1 MMGHSMSDE
10 SPPEDI
16 SPELLSSPP
25 VADDEGF
32 PWDEELSELVL
43 DLEAATLEPTISAM
57 PPSANDFDNATPR
70 EVLERVL
77 SLISAPSSRHYERYG
92 EFAAKDVGEVSP
104 LLMGCLRPE
113 VAALVESH
121 NTSSVTQV
129 ASLGG
134 DLQYRGRAI
143 YLHIVTLPNGE
154 NWYYIGQA
162 WNLYHRIY
170 NQHRNFRYRRDHV
183 SLHNYVVDR
192 SGKDMFVV
200 LATLTK
206 PVEKSDLVLNVLET
220 WCCLLFRSLPKA
232 TLEEWLGTGLEEGI
246 PSLNI
251 ALPLD
256 TGDEMASK
264 TAFEL
269 LKHSEEELAREYYWD
284 MKKGRLRPKP
294 TVAPLPKAIMRSV
307 QVVQGKQAV
316 DFGSMAVGGMIG
328 FCVAALFFWR
338 RAFGKR

>member
-1 MMGHSMSDE
+1 MGLLMSDE
-10 SPPEDI
+10 SPSEDVPSSSAPIADNEEFPED
-16 SPELLSSPP
+16 
-25 VADDEGF
+25 V
-32 PWDEELSELVL
+32 WDEELSELVL
-43 DLEAATLEPTISAM
+43 DIEAATMESESSVI
-57 PPSANDFDNATPR
+57 PPPIDFDRATPR
-70 EVLERVL
+70 DVLQRVL
-77 SLISAPSSRHYERYG
+77 GLISSPSSRHYERYG
-92 EFAAKDVGEVSP
+92 EYATKDMEGLSA
-104 LLMGCLRPE
+104 LLMSCLRPE
-113 VAALVESH
+113 VASLVESH

-143 YLHIVTLPNGE
+143 YLHMVTLPNGE
-154 NWYYIGQA
+154 NWYYIGQS

-170 NQHRNFRYRRDHV
+170 NQHRNFRYRRDHI
-183 SLHNYVVDR
+183 SFHNYIVDR
-192 SGKDMFVV
+192 STKDTFVV

-269 LKHSEEELAREYYWD
+269 LKGSGEVLAREYYWD
-284 MKKGRLRPKP
+284 VKKGRLRAKP
-294 TVAPLPKAIMRSV
+294 AVAPVPKAVVRSV
-307 QVVQGKQAV
+307 LVGEGRRAV
-316 DFGSMAVGGMIG
+316 DFGSMAEGLGLPDQRPVT
-328 FCVAALFFWR
+328 CDNVL
-338 RAFGKR
+338 